1 MKVLSVNTGKPKTYT
16 LGEATVR
23 TSMVR
28 EPQSQIEVTFKQVI
42 GDKFSV
48 PKYHGKPSSVVYA
61 LSSDRYPEWSKF
73 LKREIPNGFWGE
85 NLSVDKL
92 REEDFFI
99 HDEYEVGTTLLK
111 VTGPRYPCNRL
122 NFVSGNPKMQ
132 QEFAERA
139 WPGVYFEVLRE
150 GVIKAGDKLVLK
162 KRVQEDVNI
171 NDLFLV
177 LRDIERRNPINDNT
191 RKVFKLKGLLEEY
204 VQKIAKFYKLS

>member
-1 MKVLSVNTGKPKTYT
+1 MKVLSVNTGKPKTYS

-28 EPQSQIEVTFKQVI
+28 EPQNQIEVTFEQVI
-42 GDKFSV
+42 GDKFAVSQ
-48 PKYHGKPSSVVYA
+48 YHGKPSSVVYA
-61 LSSDRYPEWSKF
+61 LSVDRYPEWSKY
-73 LKREIPNGFWGE
+73 LKKEIPNGFWGE

-132 QEFAERA
+132 SEFAERA
-139 WPGVYFEVLRE
+139 WPGVYFQVLRE
-150 GVIKAGDKLVLK
+150 GVIKPGDKLVLK
-162 KRVQEDVNI
+162 KRVQEKISVKDI
-171 NDLFLV
+171 FLV
-177 LRDIERRNPINDNT
+177 LRDIERRNPISEKT
-191 RKVFKLKGLLEEY
+191 HQVFNLNGILEEY
-204 VQKIAKFYKLS
+204 RNKIAKFYKLS